1 MIGRVPLGLSA
12 ISTLETVLLAGN
24 SFLCEAPTLDLATN
38 LGRGRFVGSV
48 FPGAILPMCLLVNDN
63 CGLGVS

>member
-1 MIGRVPLGLSA
+1 MIGRVPLNLSA

-24 SFLCEAPTLDLATN
+24 SFLCEAPRLDLATN

-48 FPGAILPMCLLVNDN
+48 FPGASHPADVPA
-63 CGLGVS
+63 S